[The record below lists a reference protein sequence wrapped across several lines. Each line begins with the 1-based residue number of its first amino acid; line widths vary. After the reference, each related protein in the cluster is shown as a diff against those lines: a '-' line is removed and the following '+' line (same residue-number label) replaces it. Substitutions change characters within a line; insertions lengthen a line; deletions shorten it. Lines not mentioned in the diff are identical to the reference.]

1 MVLRRYIARGED
13 EAIDKDKER
22 ILGLI
27 EALDDKRAEQINYTF
42 KQMIKHF
49 SSIFSK
55 IIPGGKGDLILT
67 SDETEEFDSDVQRTI
82 NAKGVEI
89 SVSFTGE
96 LFLYYVL
103 S

>member
-1 MVLRRYIARGED
+1 M
-13 EAIDKDKER
+13 
-22 ILGLI
+22 GLI

-42 KQMIKHF
+42 KQMIKYF

-67 SDETEEFDSDVQRTI
+67 ADDDEDFDNDVQRTV
-82 NAKGVEI
+82 NAKGIEV

-96 LFLYYVL
+96 HFFFIKGSRNITYSFTIVV
-103 S
+103 

>member
-1 MVLRRYIARGED
+1 M
-13 EAIDKDKER
+13 
-22 ILGLI
+22 GLI
-27 EALDDKRAEQINYTF
+27 EALDDKRAEQINFTF

-67 SDETEEFDSDVQRTI
+67 SDENEEFDSDVQRTI

-96 LFLYYVL
+96 QFLYNVL
-103 S
+103 SFVIIYAYYASTEG